1 MAIHPVTETGILRG
15 YLSQD
20 KTVRAS
26 VVVMTDLVKQL
37 CEMQEMSPSSSVA
50 LGRLLVAS
58 VLVSSQLKEDQAIS
72 FQISGSEQ
80 IKKIY
85 AHAQYD
91 GLCRGFIS
99 ERQASL
105 AVENNMIALK
115 PLIGEGFFTAMT
127 YIPKNKQPQISQ
139 IQLQSGEIG
148 EDVAYYLNQSCQI
161 PCLLSLALKI
171 GRAGEVTAAGGVLIE
186 LMPGHTE
193 ETLKA
198 IEEHHSKSSS
208 LSQLIEEKKDFKA
221 LLDNHA
227 GCIDFKE
234 IRSNTINYGCTCSR
248 EKAEQSLFLL
258 TMNDFV
264 EIIASQETLNVD
276 CEMCGLNYAFD
287 FEEINLIYK
296 KSGKAQIH

>member
-1 MAIHPVTETGILRG
+1 MASHPVSQTGTLRG
-15 YLSQD
+15 FMSKD
-20 KTVRAS
+20 NTVRAS
-26 VVVMTDLVKQL
+26 VVVMTDLVQQL
-37 CEMQEMSPSSSVA
+37 CEIQEMSPSSSVA

-72 FQISGSEQ
+72 FQISGSEE

-99 ERQASL
+99 ERQAAL
-105 AVENNMIALK
+105 AVENNKISLK
-115 PLIGEGFFTAMT
+115 PLIGEGYFVAMT
-127 YIPKNKQPQISQ
+127 YIPKQKQPQVSQ
-139 IQLQSGEIG
+139 IELQSGEIG

-171 GRAGEVTAAGGVLIE
+171 GKGGQVTAAGGVLIE

-193 ETLKA
+193 ATLSA
-198 IEEHHSKSSS
+198 IEEHHKNSAS
-208 LSQLIEEKKDFKA
+208 LSNLIEENKDFKA

-227 GCIDFKE
+227 GCIEFRE
-234 IRSNTINYGCTCSR
+234 VRSHSVNYGCTCSR

-258 TMNDFV
+258 SVNDFV
-264 EIIASQETLNVD
+264 EILASQESLNVD
-276 CEMCGLNYAFD
+276 CEMCGLNYSFEFD
-287 FEEINLIYK
+287 EINLIYK